1 MAKIENTTVYPTIIP
16 TVNDYVILTDVSDNN
31 ATKTAKVSQFQQ
43 SFGVSTLEVTID
55 KYVITGLFS
64 NPKVLLTCNA
74 GEYIQPIC
82 SLIKYVYQDIAY
94 TFSAQLELRLGPTT
108 NNAIHTWPASALFNG
123 IQNVVAWSNPTA
135 SSYEYGNAAG
145 GDSLTLA
152 ATALNPV
159 GDGGTMKIN
168 VQYRIVKF

>member
-1 MAKIENTTVYPTIIP
+1 MAKIENTTVYPNITP
-16 TVNDYVILTDVSDNN
+16 TVDDYIILTDVSDNN
-31 ATKTAKVSQFQQ
+31 ATKTAKISQFQE
-43 SFGVSTLEVTID
+43 SFGVSTLEATLSQTDIQ
-55 KYVITGLFS
+55 GLFS
-64 NPKVLLTCNA
+64 NPKILLTCNA

-82 SLIKYVYQDIAY
+82 SVIKYIYANVAY
-94 TFSAQLELRLGPTT
+94 TFSAQLELRLGPGTS
-108 NNAIHTWPASALFNG
+108 NAIHTWPASALFNG

-145 GDSLTLA
+145 GDSLTIA
-152 ATALNPV
+152 ATAGNPA